1 MTDSPAAPAP
11 RNVTLYRNGSVYTAA
26 DPFATAMLVDG
37 DTVAWVGSEQAAT
50 SIADSSMEVIDL
62 QGALLAPGFVDSHI
76 HLTETG
82 IALEGLQLA
91 GVRSSAELLD
101 AVAAASASASS
112 ADGPVLGHGWDE
124 TTWADPALPSRDEIE
139 RAAGGRQVYLS
150 RVDVHSA
157 LVSNSLAASAG
168 LDGLDGGGA
177 GSQVKRDAHTAARL
191 AARRLPA
198 DALRAYQQRAL
209 AEAAANGYVA
219 LAEMAAPHIGS
230 IEDLRLAV
238 AWNSTS
244 GGGPTGVDGVA
255 APEILPYW
263 GELAGSAEH
272 AQSILD
278 ELGLPVLGLAGD
290 LNIDGSIGSR
300 TAALREDYTDAPGE
314 RGNLYLSVAEA
325 AAHLAACSLLGIQA
339 GFHVIGDAGLDAALD
354 ALDLAAAEVGEQ
366 RVRAAG
372 HRFEHVE
379 LADAAAISRLARY
392 SVSVSAQPVFDAL
405 WGGGDRLYQQ
415 RLGSRRLGMNAFG
428 SLYAAGVPICFGSD
442 SPVTPLRPWSSVRA
456 CLQHTNPA
464 EQISARAAFLGHT
477 RAGWRAARYPNPMA
491 GQLVPGAPASFAVW
505 EVEELM
511 VQVADGRVQ
520 SWSTDPRARTP
531 LLPALDTG
539 SDPAC
544 LLTVRDGQELY
555 ASGALHA

>member
-1 MTDSPAAPAP
+1 MTDFPAAPAA
-11 RNVTLYRNGSVYTAA
+11 RKVTLYRNGSVYTAA
-26 DPFATAMLVDG
+26 DPFATALLVDG

-50 SIADSSMEVIDL
+50 SIADSSMDVVDL
-62 QGALLAPGFVDSHI
+62 RGALLAPGFVDSHV

-82 IALEGLQLA
+82 IALDSLQLG
-91 GVRSSAELLD
+91 GVRSAAELLD
-101 AVAAASASASS
+101 AVAAATATAE
-112 ADGPVLGHGWDE
+112 GTVLGHGWDE
-124 TTWADPALPSRDEIE
+124 TLWADPALPAPEELE
-139 RAAGGRQVYLS
+139 RAAGGRKVYLS
-150 RVDVHSA
+150 RVDAHSA
-157 LVSNSLAASAG
+157 LVSSSLAAAAG
-168 LDGLDGGGA
+168 LEALGGSSA
-177 GSQVKRDAHTAARL
+177 RSQVKGAAHTAARM

-198 DALRAYQQRAL
+198 AALRGYQGQAL

-230 IEDLRLAV
+230 IEDLQLAA
-238 AWNSTS
+238 AWNA
-244 GGGPTGVDGVA
+244 GPADGPAV
-255 APEILPYW
+255 PEVLPYW
-263 GELAGSAEH
+263 GQLATSAEH

-278 ELGLPVLGLAGD
+278 GLGVSVHGLAGD

-300 TAALREDYTDAPGE
+300 TAALRADYSDAPGD
-314 RGNLYLSVAEA
+314 RGSLYLSVDEA

-354 ALDLAAAEVGEQ
+354 ALDRAAAEVGEQ

-379 LADAAAISRLARY
+379 MADPDAISRLAKY
-392 SVSVSAQPVFDAL
+392 SITVSAQPGFDAA
-405 WGGGDRLYQQ
+405 WGGEGSLYQQ
-415 RLGSRRLGMNAFG
+415 RLGPRRLGMNPFASF
-428 SLYAAGVPICFGSD
+428 YAAGVPVCFGSD

-456 CLQHTNPA
+456 CLEHNTP
-464 EQISARAAFLGHT
+464 EERLSARAAFLGHT
-477 RAGWRAARYPNPMA
+477 RAGWRAARYRNPMA

-505 EVEELM
+505 DAEELM

-539 SDPAC
+539 SDPVC
-544 LLTVRDGQELY
+544 LRTVRDGHVLF
-555 ASGALHA
+555 SNGALGS